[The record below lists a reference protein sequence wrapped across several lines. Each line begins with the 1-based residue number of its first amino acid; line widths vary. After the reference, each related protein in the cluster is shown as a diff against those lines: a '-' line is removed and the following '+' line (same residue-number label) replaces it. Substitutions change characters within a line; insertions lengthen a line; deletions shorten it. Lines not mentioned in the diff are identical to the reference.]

1 MKRQLLMLALS
12 GLLSLPALAQMSPAQ
27 TNLDPAAARK
37 EMRNARGAQ
46 LTPVTQDQGMAN
58 ELRRCANLPAFY
70 KTDCEARVRGQ
81 GQSSGSVIGGGVVTE
96 TVTTMPQSQLESEL
110 KAAEQQPLNLRPKR

>member
-1 MKRQLLMLALS
+1 MKRQLLMLTLS

-37 EMRNARGAQ
+37 ETRNARGAQ

-70 KTDCEARVRGQ
+70 KTDCESRVRGQ
-81 GQSSGSVIGGGVVTE
+81 GATSGSVIGGGLVKE
-96 TVTTMPQSQLESEL
+96 SVTTMPQAELDEQL
-110 KAAEQQPLNLRPKR
+110 KGMQPMTMPAPTK